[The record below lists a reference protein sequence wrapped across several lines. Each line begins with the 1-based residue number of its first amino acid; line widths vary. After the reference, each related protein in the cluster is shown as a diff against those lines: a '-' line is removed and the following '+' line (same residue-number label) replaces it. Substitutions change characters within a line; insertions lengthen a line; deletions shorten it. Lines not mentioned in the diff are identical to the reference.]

1 MKARSNLSRWSDSIA
16 KVLLAGV
23 LASSL
28 AACSGRRYDPSR
40 AVPPY
45 PDHLDQGVVVDVQVF
60 REGGDLIIVNATPQS
75 FRDVDIW
82 VNRRYMWHL
91 DALDAG
97 ETRRVWFGEFF
108 DHWGETPVAGGF
120 FRTERPTP
128 SVLVQIQVG
137 SEEPLIGAISIPEEE
152 GF

>member
-1 MKARSNLSRWSDSIA
+1 MKARILPSRWSDPIA
-16 KVLLAGV
+16 TVLLAGV

-45 PDHLDQGVVVDVQVF
+45 PAHLDQGEVIGVQVF

-137 SEEPLIGAISIPEEE
+137 SEQPLIGTISIPEEE
-152 GF
+152 SL